1 LSKYLC
7 HKLCGV
13 FFPQLDGCKYCPG
26 ADTGTKPNPA
36 QKSEGR
42 RARVPP
48 QAGAF
53 VPVAAA
59 RGDPDVP
66 GRGLEGEA
74 SPGAPRLRCGQNLKG
89 NKSALSSGPNVDE
102 CRWSP
107 WPELLEAGWLVLK
120 QRATSSRPPV
130 TPGWSAGLQTT
141 LSSAWPAEQ

>member
-1 LSKYLC
+1 V
-7 HKLCGV
+7 GF
-13 FFPQLDGCKYCPG
+13 FFPSLTVANIALVQTRERNRTQHRNLRGG
-26 ADTGTKPNPA
+26 ERV
-36 QKSEGR
+36 SHRRLGR
-42 RARVPP
+42 SFPSLLL
-48 QAGAF
+48 AGIS
-53 VPVAAA
+53 
-59 RGDPDVP
+59 DVP